1 MPCFVSISVFFFFLL
16 VTSFSSDVQPIKV
29 VLGSYHTL
37 ILTGTMSHIYYLVA
51 QNFDVLGGFGLD
63 KN

>member
-16 VTSFSSDVQPIKV
+16 VTSFSLDVQPIKV

-37 ILTGTMSHIYYLVA
+37 ILTGTVQCHTFITLWRKILT
-51 QNFDVLGGFGLD
+51 F
-63 KN
+63 